1 MFIYSINHKKLT
13 SSVNSSS
20 GFRPNSDIEFH
31 NILTPILMEE
41 RGERERERERER
53 GGGEMKR
60 KKREDM
66 KIS

>member
-1 MFIYSINHKKLT
+1 MEDVVALIYSINRKKLT

-41 RGERERERERER
+41 RERE
-53 GGGEMKR
+53 G
-60 KKREDM
+60 KK
-66 KIS
+66 IC